1 MKKKNHQLTKNLTL
15 WFSKVARFFEY
26 KFSGGI
32 VKNRLF
38 IIILTAVLV
47 VMGGI
52 GIFFG
57 MQKINSDM
65 LEYIPDNTQTSI
77 GKDFLY
83 ENFGIKADGMVA
95 VKGGSYDPESE
106 YYSESDYIELQN
118 IAKQFSEVEG
128 VNQILWIGTL
138 LEGSEMIDN
147 LDKDTDNPLVK
158 AYMEREWGSSN
169 FLVAV
174 NNILNEKLGITDPA
188 EKIDIS
194 TAIDWQQ
201 VFDYLVRDNGDGTY
215 SYIMLALLDYGPST
229 DEAFGVLDQFRDIV
243 GETGREYA
251 INGMTANAQM
261 IMDRTFSELPIYLAI
276 GFTAVFI
283 LLFLG
288 GKSYIEPF
296 ILMLTLGIAI
306 IVNMGSNLIFPSIS
320 TVTFAVSAI
329 LQLGVSMD
337 YAIFFMHAYSRER
350 ERTLDPVEA
359 ARKTIP
365 KTFVSVAASAFTT
378 VGGFAALFA
387 MQLKFGPD
395 LAKVLVKGVILSF
408 LTVMLV
414 QPCITIYLDKTI
426 LKSKKKALNF
436 NFEKVASFAV
446 NKRKIILTIMAVL
459 IIPCAILANVFV
471 QYNYL
476 KFYEKEASVT
486 STEAAASDM
495 ANSVIIAAP
504 LLFSNDAPEGALP
517 KDYMKEITDLKYS
530 GDQALSVFS
539 AIDLSGEQLISLVS
553 LLEDFNYDPNA
564 DTSNMTQEEL
574 QEYQMQGIIAGVM
587 NSENIDT
594 SLLNDSMGS
603 LLVEK
608 NGEYYTLYIFTISND
623 IEDESEEAFDTIYS
637 IRDIS
642 EKYFG
647 KGNYFVLSVSQ
658 ARVDMAEITPTDF
671 TWVTIISIISVLA
684 VLIILLRDVGKSI
697 VMVVL
702 IELGIWLNLSINVLL
717 NFIPGLD
724 MTTNFFGY
732 LVIGALQLGIT
743 VDYAILMSNT
753 FEDVKK
759 REGDTLK
766 AAKIAAAE
774 SLPSILMSAAIIT
787 IVTLSVY
794 FVATNLIVKEI
805 VLLVARGAVISF
817 LLVML
822 VLPGLLASFKKVRL
836 DNAAKILEDIR
847 AKLFSDKSLK
857 SSKEKD
863 SSADKKTD
871 GSTVV
876 KNQK

>member
-1 MKKKNHQLTKNLTL
+1 MKKTNSQLSKKLTL
-15 WFSKVARFFEY
+15 WFSKVGRFFEND
-26 KFSGGI
+26 FSRGI
-32 VKNRLF
+32 VKNRLL
-38 IIILTAVLV
+38 IIIITSVLV
-47 VMGGI
+47 ILGGV
-52 GIFFG
+52 GVFLG
-57 MQKINSDM
+57 MEKINSDM
-65 LEYIPDNTQTSI
+65 LEYIPDNTQTAI

-95 VKGGSYDPESE
+95 VKGSSYDPESE
-106 YYSESDYIELQN
+106 YYDENDYQELCK
-118 IAKQFSEVEG
+118 IAEEFSQVEG
-128 VNQILWIGTL
+128 VNQVLWIGTM
-138 LEGSEMIDN
+138 LEGSEMVDN
-147 LDKDTDNPLVK
+147 LDKSTSNPLVK

-169 FLVAV
+169 FLNAV
-174 NNILNEKLGITDPA
+174 NNMLNERLNITDPA
-188 EKIDIS
+188 KKIDIS

-201 VFDYLVRDNGDGTY
+201 IFDYLVRDNGDNTY

-229 DEAFGVLDQFRDIV
+229 DEAFGVLDQFREIV
-243 GETGREYA
+243 DKTGREYA
-251 INGMTANAQM
+251 INGMTANAQI

-296 ILMLTLGIAI
+296 ILMMTLGIAI
-306 IVNMGSNLIFPSIS
+306 IVNMGSNIIFPSIS

-365 KTFVSVAASAFTT
+365 KTFVSVAASTFTT

-395 LAKVLVKGVILSF
+395 LAKVLVKGVLLSF
-408 LTVMLV
+408 ITVMLV

-426 LKSKKKALNF
+426 IKSKKKALGF
-436 NFEKVASFAV
+436 NFEKVAAFSV
-446 NKRKIILTIMAVL
+446 NKRKIILTVMAILV
-459 IIPCAILANVFV
+459 IPCAVLANAFV
-471 QYNYL
+471 KYNYL
-476 KFYEKEASVT
+476 KFYEKEKVIT
-486 STEAAASDM
+486 STEATAGDM

-504 LLFSNDAPEGALP
+504 LLFAEDAPENARP
-517 KDYMKEITDLKYS
+517 KDYIKEITDLKYS
-530 GDQALSVFS
+530 GDKGLSIFS
-539 AIDLSGEQLISLVS
+539 AIDLSGEQLISLIS
-553 LLEDFNYDPNA
+553 LLEDFTYDPNA
-564 DTSNMTQEEL
+564 DTSSMSEEEL
-574 QEYQMQGIIAGVM
+574 NEYIMKETISNVM
-587 NSENIDT
+587 KQENIDT
-594 SLLNDSMGS
+594 SLLTENMGS
-603 LLVEK
+603 LLVERDGK
-608 NGEYYTLYIFTISND
+608 YYTLYIFTISNE
-623 IEDESEEAFDTIYS
+623 IEDESQEAFDTVYR

-647 KGNYFVLSVSQ
+647 SGNYYVLSVSQ
-658 ARVDMAEITPTDF
+658 ARVDMADITPTDF
-671 TWVTIISIISVLA
+671 TWVTIISILSILLVMI
-684 VLIILLRDVGKSI
+684 VLLRDVGKS
-697 VMVVL
+697 VVL
-702 IELGIWLNLSINVLL
+702 VLLIQLGIWINLTINVLFDFL
-717 NFIPGLD
+717 PEITV
-724 MTTNFFGY
+724 TTNFFGY

-759 REGDTLK
+759 RESDTLK
-766 AAKIAAAE
+766 AAKIAAVE

-805 VLLVARGAVISF
+805 VMLVARGAVISF

-836 DNAAKILEDIR
+836 DNVTKMLEDIR
-847 AKLFSDKSLK
+847 AKLFSDKSPKFSKDKEPSDDK
-857 SSKEKD
+857 SSDNNAVAKD
-863 SSADKKTD
+863 RK
-871 GSTVV
+871 
-876 KNQK
+876 